1 MCKTTQRRKK
11 EREKKK
17 KCGKRI
23 LLQQANHVF
32 IKEIAKPQKCTQL
45 HITDHQL
52 G

>member
-11 EREKKK
+11 ERKK
-17 KCGKRI
+17 KCGKII